1 MGIMSTNSPG
11 KWQHV
16 ILWVAI
22 VSYCV
27 ARIFQLYADRLPTL
41 LIVVF
46 HVVPPAVFA
55 IVHGATLYRLKGML
69 VFVSSCLGVG
79 ALFESL
85 SLRTGFPFGHY
96 YFTAVMGP
104 KLFQLPVLLV
114 LAYLGIGYCAW
125 VMSLLVCRYGSS
137 RLTAA
142 RLFLVPAL
150 ASFMMLA
157 WDLSMEADWSTV
169 DRAWVWRDGGAFY
182 GVPLSNFFGWYL
194 TAYVFYVAFALY
206 CRNRPVH
213 WPSSRSYRRAPIFLY
228 GICAVGNLLVLRLP
242 MAPPTVTD
250 ASGRQWITMD
260 ILTACALISLLVMMP
275 MALIAWHRLK
285 VEENHKMT
293 DNSD

>member
-1 MGIMSTNSPG
+1 MSTTSALA
-11 KWQHV
+11 KWKHA
-16 ILWVAI
+16 ILWAALL
-22 VSYCV
+22 SYFV

-69 VFVSSCLGVG
+69 VFVSSCLCVG

-96 YFTAVMGP
+96 YFTTVMGP
-104 KLFQLPVLLV
+104 KLFQLPVLLL
-114 LAYLGIGYCAW
+114 LAYLGMGYCSW
-125 VMSLLVCRYGSS
+125 VMSLLVCGRVSTP
-137 RLTAA
+137 LTGG
-142 RLFLVPAL
+142 RLFLVPAA

-194 TAYVFYVAFALY
+194 TTYVFYVAFALY
-206 CRNRPVH
+206 CKNRLVD
-213 WPSSRSYRRAPIFLY
+213 WPSSRSYWRAPIFLY
-228 GICAVGNLLVLRLP
+228 GICAVGNLLILRLP

-260 ILTACALISLLVMMP
+260 ILMAGAWISLLVMTP
-275 MALIAWHRLK
+275 MALLAWHRLK
-285 VEENHKMT
+285 LQENHRMARLT
-293 DNSD
+293 IPV